1 MKFDTIV
8 VGSGLSGLVAAT
20 EIAERKKRVLL
31 IDQEGRQSL
40 GGQAYWSFGGLFL
53 IDSPEQRKLN
63 IQDSADLGWQD
74 WQGSASWDRL
84 TDPYDEDIWAKKWAE
99 AYVNFAA
106 GRKREWLQ
114 SLGIRFF
121 PIVGW
126 AERGGSLAHEHG
138 NSVPRFHIVWGTGP
152 AILQPFI
159 TKLNDLQNLT
169 YLPRHQVDQL
179 IMSGGKI
186 VGVEGY
192 RLEESNAMRGRASSK
207 TAIGEFRYLAD
218 SVVIASGGI
227 GGNLDLVRKNWPTW
241 LGKAPKKM
249 IAGVPEYV
257 NGRLLQVSEQVGA
270 RTVNK
275 DRMWHYTE
283 GIRNW
288 YPMWKSHGIRILP
301 GPSSIWLSATGDRF
315 SAPNFPGFDTL
326 STLKAIQDTGYD
338 YSWFITTKEIVEREF
353 ALSGSEQN
361 PDLTGKNL
369 KLVLKRALPGPTT
382 AVQSFLD
389 FGEDFVTAQSLPE
402 LVNKMNT
409 LTDEPLLN
417 LDTIKDTIV
426 ARDRE
431 LNNPFTKD
439 AQVQAIHNARQYIG
453 DQKIRVAKPHQILDQ
468 NHGPLIAVKLHIL
481 SRKTLGGLQTNL
493 EGAVLKDGIQP
504 LPGLYAA
511 GEAAGF
517 GGGGVHGY
525 RSLEGTFLG
534 GCLFSGLQVGHTLGS
549 S

>member
-63 IQDSADLGWQD
+63 IQDSVNLGWQD
-74 WQGSASWDRL
+74 WQGSANWDRL
-84 TDPYDEDIWAKKWAE
+84 ADPYDEDIWAKKWAE

-138 NSVPRFHIVWGTGP
+138 NSVPRFHIAWGTGP

-169 YLPRHQVDQL
+169 YLPRHQVEQL

-192 RLEESNAMRGRASSK
+192 RLEETNAMRGRATGK

-218 SVVIASGGI
+218 TVVIASGGI

-288 YPMWKSHGIRILP
+288 YPVWKSHGIRILP

-389 FGEDFVTAQSLPE
+389 FGEDFVTAQTLPE

-409 LTDEPLLN
+409 LTDESLLN

-431 LNNPFTKD
+431 LNNTFTKD
-439 AQVQAIHNARQYIG
+439 AQMQAIHNARQYIG

-493 EGAVLKDGIQP
+493 DGAVLKDGIQP

>member
-31 IDQEGRQSL
+31 IDQEGKQSL

-53 IDSPEQRKLN
+53 INSPEQIRLN
-63 IQDSADLGWQD
+63 IHDSANLAWQD
-74 WQGSASWDRL
+74 WQGSARWDRL
-84 TDPYDEDIWAKKWAE
+84 TDPYDEDIWAKRWAE

-106 GRKREWLQ
+106 GRKREWLHG
-114 SLGIRFF
+114 LGIRFF
-121 PIVGW
+121 PVVGW

-159 TKLNDLQNLT
+159 TKLDNLQNLT
-169 YLPRHQVDQL
+169 YLPRHRVEQL
-179 IMSGGKI
+179 IMSGGRI

-192 RLEESNAMRGRASSK
+192 RLEESNAMRGRASS
-207 TAIGEFRYLAD
+207 TTSIGEFRYLAD
-218 SVVIASGGI
+218 SVVVASGGI
-227 GGNLDLVRKNWPTW
+227 GGNLDLVRENWPTW

-270 RTVNK
+270 RAVNK

-288 YPMWKSHGIRILP
+288 YPMWNSHGIRILP
-301 GPSSIWLSATGDRF
+301 GPSSIWLNATGERF

-326 STLKAIQDTGYD
+326 STLKAIQETGFD

-361 PDLTGKNL
+361 PDLTGKNV

-389 FGEDFVTAQSLPE
+389 YGEDFVTAQSLPE

-417 LDTIKDTIV
+417 LDTIRDTIV

-439 AQVQAIHNARQYIG
+439 AQIQAIHNARQYIG
-453 DQKIRVAKPHQILDQ
+453 DQKIRVAKPHQILDP

-493 EGAVLKDGIQP
+493 DGAVLKDGVQP

-534 GCLFSGLQVGHTLGS
+534 GCLFSGLQVGQTLGS